1 MNRIFTF
8 ILYWRIIV
16 IRTAALSLCFALSVP
31 AIAYSGPTPI
41 PGGANQVKAVSGTLG
56 HMLWNGKLR
65 LKIDTVREETPAES
79 ADGGLTADQKMIL
92 IEGTV
97 RNGMAESITVR
108 PDYKLA
114 DKGDITEANSG
125 PPTGYQTLT
134 LAQGAA
140 GRLKYRMPVP
150 KDFVPVK
157 LLVDPSRLLGGP
169 FRISL
174 VPAAAQPS

>member
-1 MNRIFTF
+1 MISNNTIPFF
-8 ILYWRIIV
+8 GFGRIIV
-16 IRTAALSLCFALSVP
+16 LRMTALSLGFVLLVP
-31 AIAYSGPTPI
+31 AIAPASPTPI
-41 PGGANQVKAVSGTLG
+41 PGGANQIKAVSGKLG
-56 HMLWNGKLR
+56 QTLWNGKLR
-65 LKIDTVREETPAES
+65 LKINTVREETAAES
-79 ADGGLTADQKMIL
+79 ADGGLAADQKMIL

-97 RNGMAESITVR
+97 RNGMSDSITVR

-114 DKGDITEANSG
+114 DKDDIIQANSG

-134 LAQGAA
+134 LAPGAA

-157 LLVDPSRLLGGP
+157 LLVDPSRLLGSA

-174 VPAAAQPS
+174 VPATPK